1 MRGEDGFTPEF
12 EATDS
17 GRDQK
22 GPVPAWRATC
32 HVAEA
37 ARRTRAPGS
46 VLCSGLV
53 AARKAAAGKC
63 LPGQTVGVAARC
75 AWVSTRLAA
84 MV

>member
-1 MRGEDGFTPEF
+1 MEHEF
-12 EATDS
+12 YEATEF
-17 GRDQK
+17 GHDQK
-22 GPVPAWRATC
+22 GADAALRATC
-32 HVAEA
+32 QVVAEA
-37 ARRTRAPGS
+37 ERKTRAAGS
-46 VLCSGLV
+46 GLCSGLV